1 MPLLMLMFAVGES
14 HAAEMTYRALD
25 ATPGWTCGEN
35 TFGTL
40 YCQRPTELMTIP
52 ATERRLFCDAAGEN
66 PCAVFFETE
75 VIDDTHLQNL
85 TIAWLYEAR
94 RLTKTQAVEWTQID
108 EVTVGLFQ
116 GGHEALLTVDI
127 ESQTPMLQLILADPS
142 VITSGRLDE
151 LVFGT
156 KALPIDDS
164 YPCGVDPIE
173 VLAPDLYV
181 YLELRRE
188 YRKGVALAVTAAV
201 GETPDAVVKDTH
213 GKTVGYVYVEGGV
226 DDQQQ
231 AALNAEVA
239 RRAERAAA
247 TKRKIQA
254 SDAYACYCEERGY
267 PPLHDETWK
276 ALLKE
281 LKARSKP

>member
-1 MPLLMLMFAVGES
+1 MKPLLLMFVLGKS
-14 HAAEMTYRALD
+14 SAAEVTYRVLD
-25 ATPGWTCGEN
+25 ATPGWTCASN
-35 TFGTL
+35 TFGAL
-40 YCQRPTELMTIP
+40 YCQRSTELMTIP
-52 ATERRLFCDAAGEN
+52 ATERRLFCDARGEN
-66 PCAVFFETE
+66 PCAVFFETA
-75 VIDDTHLQNL
+75 VIDDEHLQYL

-108 EVTVGLFQ
+108 EMTVGLLQ
-116 GGHEALLTVDI
+116 GRHEALLTVDT
-127 ESQTPMLQLILADPS
+127 ESQTPMLQLILADPG

-156 KALPIDDS
+156 EPIPIDRS
-164 YPCGVDPIE
+164 YPCGFDPIE
-173 VLAPDLYV
+173 VLAADLYV

-188 YRKGVALAVTAAV
+188 YRKGVALAVTAAI
-201 GETPDAVVKDTH
+201 GETPDAVVKDSH

-231 AALNAEVA
+231 EEINAEVA
-239 RRAERAAA
+239 RRAERATA

-267 PPLHDETWK
+267 PPLLDETWK

-281 LKARSKP
+281 LKARGKP